1 MKLLLIL
8 QQQQLLLVL
17 LLLLLQYN
25 SAQEYHRE
33 VYVTACSDA
42 DRADMY
48 TLDGEVMFYSDFDKQ
63 VEVYTLPEF
72 ADPVKCPGSHD
83 LAVINQGVCQ
93 GNLQSARKATKDVPP
108 ELDPPGAPLLY
119 PEDHLRP
126 SHPNTL
132 VCQASGFYPAPV
144 HFSWTKDGHNMTRS
158 ASVSQA
164 YPQSDGTFTQFS
176 RLDMSPEEG
185 QVYSCALEH
194 PALKGAQRSRLWTVE
209 FLRPSLAPSV
219 FCAVGLSLGLVGVA
233 VGTFFLV
240 KGRQC
245 CCDGQP
251 TFS

>member
-1 MKLLLIL
+1 TSTLLLFLKI
-8 QQQQLLLVL
+8 LLLYLHEDVAI
-17 LLLLLQYN
+17 
-25 SAQEYHRE
+25 S
-33 VYVTACSDA
+33 ACSDS
-42 DRADMY
+42 DKADM
-48 TLDGEVMFYSDFDKQ
+48 TGLDGEVLYYSDFDKQ
-63 VEVYTLPEF
+63 EVVYTLPHCVMF
-72 ADPVKCPGSHD
+72 LIDLNCTCVFHLTCVPLSLCP
-83 LAVINQGVCQ
+83 
-93 GNLQSARKATKDVPP
+93 P
-108 ELDPPGAPLLY
+108 DPPGAPLLY

-144 HFSWTKDGHNMTRS
+144 HFSWTKDGHNVTRS

-194 PALKGAQRSRLWTVE
+194 PALKGAQRMDKHSVE
-209 FLRPSLAPSV
+209 FQKPSLAPSV
-219 FCAVGLSLGLVGVA
+219 FRAVGLTLGLVGVA

-245 CCDGQP
+245 C
-251 TFS
+251 

>member
-1 MKLLLIL
+1 TSTLLLFLKI
-8 QQQQLLLVL
+8 LLLYLHEDVAI
-17 LLLLLQYN
+17 
-25 SAQEYHRE
+25 S
-33 VYVTACSDA
+33 ACSDS
-42 DRADMY
+42 DKADM
-48 TLDGEVMFYSDFDKQ
+48 TGLDGEVLYYSDFDKQ
-63 VEVYTLPEF
+63 EVVYTLP
-72 ADPVKCPGSHD
+72 H
-83 LAVINQGVCQ
+83 N
-93 GNLQSARKATKDVPP
+93 NRLQSLCLSLTCVPLSLCP
-108 ELDPPGAPLLY
+108 PDPPGAPLLY

-144 HFSWTKDGHNMTRS
+144 HFSWTKDGHNVTRS

-194 PALKGAQRSRLWTVE
+194 PALKGAQRIYSPVFTCTYFSSPVVAAVE
-209 FLRPSLAPSV
+209 FQKPSLAPSV
-219 FCAVGLSLGLVGVA
+219 FRAVGLTLGLVGVA

-245 CCDGQP
+245 C
-251 TFS
+251 